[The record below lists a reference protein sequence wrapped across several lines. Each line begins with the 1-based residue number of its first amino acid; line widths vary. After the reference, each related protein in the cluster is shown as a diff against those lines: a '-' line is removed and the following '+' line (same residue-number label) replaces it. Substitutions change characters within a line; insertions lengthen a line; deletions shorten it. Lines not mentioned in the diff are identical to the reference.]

1 MSLYSEYSKRFGD
14 LIACLENAR
23 SSGRMSHSFL
33 IHSPDPVVR
42 REFAIVLMQIA
53 GCKDFKNGKPDVSCS
68 FCSKVENGIYGDC
81 YQVSPVGKMYQI
93 KVGDRQ
99 NPEANTLRDL
109 LDHIGYTSGTHRKFG
124 LIHEADRMN
133 VEAQNALLK
142 TLEEPPPETTMILTT
157 ANPSALLPTTR
168 SRCQILPLPDN
179 KYRFNFCGFE
189 QTREALFE
197 LCFQCGCDLTK
208 IESAAAKLIKV
219 ASDLAEQAKNNV
231 EEEFSGIMEAA
242 AKTEDAAF
250 IKRAENRKNDA
261 ASGAYIRDRRSFLAA
276 ITTFCSQIFLLANGT
291 SYADLPNP
299 ELFEHL
305 GIPAVIPIERA
316 EKILKEAED
325 LEQTL
330 HFNVNDELAL
340 RTFAVNIAIDV
351 RS

>member
-1 MSLYSEYSKRFGD
+1 
-14 LIACLENAR
+14 
-23 SSGRMSHSFL
+23 
-33 IHSPDPVVR
+33 
-42 REFAIVLMQIA
+42 
-53 GCKDFKNGKPDVSCS
+53 
-68 FCSKVENGIYGDC
+68 
-81 YQVSPVGKMYQI
+81 
-93 KVGDRQ
+93 
-99 NPEANTLRDL
+99 
-109 LDHIGYTSGTHRKFG
+109 
-124 LIHEADRMN
+124 
-133 VEAQNALLK
+133 
-142 TLEEPPPETTMILTT
+142 
-157 ANPSALLPTTR
+157 
-168 SRCQILPLPDN
+168 
-179 KYRFNFCGFE
+179 
-189 QTREALFE
+189 
-197 LCFQCGCDLTK
+197 
-208 IESAAAKLIKV
+208 
-219 ASDLAEQAKNNV
+219 
-231 EEEFSGIMEAA
+231 MEAA

-250 IKRAENRKNDA
+250 IKRAETRKNDA